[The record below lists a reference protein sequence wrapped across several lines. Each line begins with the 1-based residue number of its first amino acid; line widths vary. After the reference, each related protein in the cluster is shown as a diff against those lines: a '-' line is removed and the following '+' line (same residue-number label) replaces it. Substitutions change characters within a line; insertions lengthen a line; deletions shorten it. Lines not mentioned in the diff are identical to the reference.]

1 MPRVID
7 SPEQFTSI
15 GENIHATRVVLRN
28 GRRAKTLDDG
38 TEVVPFKGDSGED
51 RLLTVP
57 EWYKK
62 TQPYE
67 LGQIKHF
74 MIAVMKGIGDDP
86 AEQEEGAAYIHQE
99 VRRQVRAGADYLDLN
114 VDEISPKLDIQF
126 QGMRWLVATTQS
138 VSPLPLSVDSSN
150 AEIIAEGLAAYD
162 ASADRPMVNS
172 VALERIETLDLVKDH
187 DARVVVTAAGASGMP
202 SDDDERVEN
211 VLQVME
217 SVRSKGVALGDVFVD
232 PLAFPISVDPAYG
245 NHFFDAV
252 RKLRE
257 AYGNEIH
264 ITGGLSNISF
274 GLPRRKLIN
283 DTFIYLALEAGIDSG
298 IIDPIQSKMG
308 AVFDLDTDSEPVKLA
323 IEMLSGRDD
332 FCMNYIQAFRDG
344 KLG

>member
-7 SPEQFTSI
+7 APEQFTSI

-28 GRRAKTLDDG
+28 GRKAKTLDDG
-38 TEVVPFKGDSGED
+38 TEVVPFKGESGED

-62 TQPYE
+62 TQPYD

-74 MIAVMKGIGDDP
+74 LIAVMKGIGDDP
-86 AEQEEGAAYIHQE
+86 SEQEEGAAYIHAE

-114 VDEISPKLDIQF
+114 VDEISPKLDVQF
-126 QGMRWLVATTQS
+126 RGMRWLVATTQS

-150 AEIIAEGLAAYD
+150 AEIIAEGLAECDGRAG
-162 ASADRPMVNS
+162 RPIVNS
-172 VALERIETLDLVKDH
+172 VALERIDTLDLVKEH
-187 DARVVVTAAGASGMP
+187 DSRVVVTAAGASGMP
-202 SDDDERVEN
+202 SDDVERVEN
-211 VLQVME
+211 VVEVME
-217 SVRSKGVALGDVFVD
+217 FVRSKDVALGDVFVD
-232 PLAFPISVDPAYG
+232 PLAFPISVDPTYG

-257 AYGNEIH
+257 VYGNEIH
-264 ITGGLSNISF
+264 ITGGLSNVSF

-283 DTFIYLALEAGIDSG
+283 DTFIYMALEAGIDSG
-298 IIDPIQSKMG
+298 IIDPIQSKMR
-308 AVFDLDTDSEPVKLA
+308 AVFDLDTSSEPVKLA
-323 IEMLSGRDD
+323 GDMLSGNDD

>member
-1 MPRVID
+1 MPRVIA
-7 SPEQFTSI
+7 SPEQFTTI

-38 TEVVPFKGDSGED
+38 SEVVPFKGDSGED

-57 EWYKK
+57 DWYKN

-74 MIAVMKGIGDDP
+74 LIAVMKGIGDDP
-86 AEQEEGAAYIHQE
+86 SEQEEGAAYVHYE

-114 VDEISPKLDIQF
+114 VDEISPKLDVQF
-126 QGMRWLVATTQS
+126 RGMRWLVNTVQS

-150 AEIIAEGLAAYD
+150 AEIIAEGLAVCD
-162 ASADRPMVNS
+162 ASVGRPIVNS
-172 VALERIETLDLVKDH
+172 VALERIETLDLVKEH
-187 DARVVVTAAGASGMP
+187 GARVIITAAGASGMP

-211 VLQVME
+211 VAKVME
-217 SVRSKGVALGDVFVD
+217 SVRGKGVALGDVFVD
-232 PLAFPISVDPAYG
+232 PLAFPISVDPTYG

-264 ITGGLSNISF
+264 ITGGLSNVSF

-283 DTFIYLALEAGIDSG
+283 DTFIYMALEAGIDSG
-298 IIDPIQSKMG
+298 IIDPLQSKMG
-308 AVFDLDTDSEPVKLA
+308 AVFDMDTDLEPVKLA
-323 IEMLSGRDD
+323 IDMLSGRDD

>member
-7 SPEQFTSI
+7 SPEGFTSI

-28 GRRAKTLDDG
+28 GRKAKTLDDG
-38 TEVVPFKGDSGED
+38 TEVVPFKGESGED

-57 EWYKK
+57 EWYKN
-62 TQPYE
+62 TQPYD

-74 MIAVMKGIGDDP
+74 LIAVMKGIGDDP
-86 AEQEEGAAYIHQE
+86 SEQEEGAAYVHAE
-99 VRRQVRAGADYLDLN
+99 VRRQVRAGANYLDLN
-114 VDEISPKLDIQF
+114 VDEISHKLDVQF
-126 QGMRWLVATTQS
+126 RGIRWLVATTQS

-150 AEIIAEGLAAYD
+150 AEIIAEGLAEVDGRAG
-162 ASADRPMVNS
+162 RPIVNS
-172 VALERIETLDLVKDH
+172 VALERIDTLDLVKEH

-202 SDDDERVEN
+202 SDDAERVEN
-211 VLQVME
+211 VAEVME
-217 SVRSKGVALGDVFVD
+217 SVRSKGVAIGDVFVD
-232 PLAFPISVDPAYG
+232 PLSFPISVDPTYG

-257 AYGNEIH
+257 VYGNEIH
-264 ITGGLSNISF
+264 ITGGLSNVSF

-283 DTFIYLALEAGIDSG
+283 DTFIYMALEAGIDSG
-298 IIDPIQSKMG
+298 IIDPIQSKMST
-308 AVFDLDTDSEPVKLA
+308 VFDLDTSSEPVKLA
-323 IEMLSGRDD
+323 VGMLSGNDD

>member
-1 MPRVID
+1 MPRVIG

-28 GRRAKTLDDG
+28 GRKAKTLENG
-38 TEVVPFKGDSGED
+38 TEVVPFKGESGED

-62 TQPYE
+62 TQPYD

-74 MIAVMKGIGDDP
+74 LIAVMKGIGDDP
-86 AEQEEGAAYIHQE
+86 SEQEEGAAYVHSE
-99 VRRQVRAGADYLDLN
+99 VRRQIRAGADYLDLN
-114 VDEISPKLDIQF
+114 VDEISPKLDVQF
-126 QGMRWLVATTQS
+126 RGMRWLVATTES
-138 VSPLPLSVDSSN
+138 VSTLPLSVDSSN
-150 AEIIAEGLAAYD
+150 AEIIAEGLAECDGRAG
-162 ASADRPMVNS
+162 RPIVNS
-172 VALERIETLDLVKDH
+172 VALERIDTLDLVKEH
-187 DARVVVTAAGASGMP
+187 DARVVITAAGSSGMP
-202 SDDDERVEN
+202 SDDVERVEN
-211 VLQVME
+211 VAEVME
-217 SVRSKGVALGDVFVD
+217 SVRSKGLALGDVFVD
-232 PLAFPISVDPAYG
+232 PLAFPISVDPTYG

-257 AYGNEIH
+257 VYGNEIH
-264 ITGGLSNISF
+264 ITGGLSNVSF

-283 DTFIYLALEAGIDSG
+283 DTFIYMALEAGIDSG

-308 AVFDLDTDSEPVKLA
+308 TVFDLDTSSEPVNLA
-323 IEMLSGRDD
+323 IDMLSGNDD

>member
-28 GRRAKTLDDG
+28 GRKAKTLDDG
-38 TEVVPFKGDSGED
+38 TEVVPFKGESGED

-62 TQPYE
+62 TQPYD

-74 MIAVMKGIGDDP
+74 LIAVMKGIGDDP
-86 AEQEEGAAYIHQE
+86 SEQEEGAAYVHSE

-114 VDEISPKLDIQF
+114 VDEISPKLDVQF
-126 QGMRWLVATTQS
+126 RGIRWLVATTQS

-150 AEIIAEGLAAYD
+150 SDIIAEGLAECDSRAG
-162 ASADRPMVNS
+162 RPIVNS
-172 VALERIETLDLVKDH
+172 VALERIETLDLVKEH
-187 DARVVVTAAGASGMP
+187 DARVVITAAGASGMP

-211 VLQVME
+211 VAEVME
-217 SVRSKGVALGDVFVD
+217 SVRSKGVVLGDVFVD
-232 PLAFPISVDPAYG
+232 PLAFPISVDGTYG

-257 AYGNEIH
+257 VYGNEIH
-264 ITGGLSNISF
+264 ITGGLSNVSF

-283 DTFIYLALEAGIDSG
+283 DTFIYMALEAGIDSG
-298 IIDPIQSKMG
+298 IIDPIQSNMG
-308 AVFDLDTDSEPVKLA
+308 TVFDLDTSSEPVKLA
-323 IEMLSGRDD
+323 IDMLSGSDD

>member
-1 MPRVID
+1 MPRVIG

-28 GRRAKTLDDG
+28 GRKAKTLEDG
-38 TEVVPFKGDSGED
+38 TEVVPFKGESGED

-62 TQPYE
+62 TQPYD

-74 MIAVMKGIGDDP
+74 LIAIMKGIGDDP
-86 AEQEEGAAYIHQE
+86 SEQEEGAAYIHAE
-99 VRRQVRAGADYLDLN
+99 VRRQVWAGADYLDLN
-114 VDEISPKLDIQF
+114 VDEISPKLDVQF
-126 QGMRWLVATTQS
+126 RGMRWLVATTQS

-150 AEIIAEGLAAYD
+150 AEIIAEGLAESDGRAG
-162 ASADRPMVNS
+162 RPIVNS
-172 VALERIETLDLVKDH
+172 VALERIDTLDLVKEH
-187 DARVVVTAAGASGMP
+187 DARVVITAAGASGMP
-202 SDDDERVEN
+202 SDDVERVEN
-211 VLQVME
+211 VAKVME
-217 SVRSKGVALGDVFVD
+217 SVRSKDVALGDVFVD
-232 PLAFPISVDPAYG
+232 PLAFPISVDPTYG

-257 AYGNEIH
+257 VYGKEIH
-264 ITGGLSNISF
+264 ITGGLSNVSF

-283 DTFIYLALEAGIDSG
+283 DTFIYMALEAGIDSG

-308 AVFDLDTDSEPVKLA
+308 AVFDLDSRSEPVKLA
-323 IEMLSGRDD
+323 IDMLSGNDD